1 MAGRRAGASMPH
13 PQDTW
18 LFAHCQSQL
27 LALCPG
33 FQVYKPL
40 QSQLWVPAGEGSGS
54 FLLRDQ
60 RHRQGY
66 RDLLSSSRVGI
77 GVGET
82 RYSQHS
88 SATKDCAYSHF
99 PEGKGSQPRTQRQ
112 GGNRQGRNLTQ
123 AFSGSS
129 RGLLGQSEEEGG
141 GKEVGATTE
150 VGEALSRCWP
160 APWPSPEL
168 GAAGYL
174 LSSLSADRAGLQSM
188 QGPGTETKHHVHH
201 GPFPRWGCQT
211 ASSSPGACPAQDSV
225 SENQT
230 NIPISPS

>member
-1 MAGRRAGASMPH
+1 MLHRGCGEQGGRVKLRGLPGRSVELAEEEEHPMAGRRAGASMPH

-129 RGLLGQSEEEGG
+129 RGLLDQSEEEGG
-141 GKEVGATTE
+141 GRKWV
-150 VGEALSRCWP
+150 LP
-160 APWPSPEL
+160 
-168 GAAGYL
+168 
-174 LSSLSADRAGLQSM
+174 Q
-188 QGPGTETKHHVHH
+188 
-201 GPFPRWGCQT
+201 RW
-211 ASSSPGACPAQDSV
+211 
-225 SENQT
+225 ERL
-230 NIPISPS
+230 

>member
-40 QSQLWVPAGEGSGS
+40 QSQLWVPAGEGSAS

-141 GKEVGATTE
+141 EGSGCYHRGGRGSEQVLA
-150 VGEALSRCWP
+150 
-160 APWPSPEL
+160 
-168 GAAGYL
+168 
-174 LSSLSADRAGLQSM
+174 SSMAQPRAGS
-188 QGPGTETKHHVHH
+188 GRVP
-201 GPFPRWGCQT
+201 PFLPL
-211 ASSSPGACPAQDSV
+211 S
-225 SENQT
+225 
-230 NIPISPS
+230 